1 MRSGRFSRFGLA
13 TESVRQLETRPASP
27 RRPRNQLNPK
37 PFLGGSRIVMNGIS
51 FARVKQATH
60 SDAVTPRTAPP
71 MHQAVST
78 PVTAPV
84 TAKQRRARRKK
95 QIIYGSIALVV
106 LWIAAWVLWSKR
118 EKPIPVTTETAIR
131 KTIVQTVSATG
142 KIQPEVEVKISPEVA
157 GEIIELPVD
166 DGLRVKKGDLLV
178 KIKPDSYKA
187 LLEQQEAA
195 ISAAKA
201 TNLQQ
206 KATMMKTEHDLKRAE
221 DLFNKKLIS
230 EQEYNGGQAAYD
242 VAKNTYESSLHEIE
256 RAEASSSQA
265 RDQLSKTTIYSPLDG
280 TVTVLNSK
288 LGERLVATGQFAG
301 TEVMRVADR
310 THMQAIVD
318 VNENDVVNV
327 KLGDIANV
335 KIDAYGDHK
344 FKGTVAQIGN
354 TGKTTGSGTQEE
366 VTNFEVK
373 INLEREDVLLRPGL
387 SCTADIET
395 NIVKDTVA
403 VPMQAVTIRTGDSN
417 LSPEEIEKKRLKSA
431 ARDKGDNNADYVN
444 ERQEKA
450 AQKEERE
457 KLMKVVFLKKGG
469 KAQSVKVTTGIS
481 DDTYM
486 EIKSG
491 LQPGEEVIS
500 GSYSAISRKL
510 KDGAKVAYDKEA
522 TK

>member
-1 MRSGRFSRFGLA
+1 
-13 TESVRQLETRPASP
+13 
-27 RRPRNQLNPK
+27 
-37 PFLGGSRIVMNGIS
+37 
-51 FARVKQATH
+51 
-60 SDAVTPRTAPP
+60 
-71 MHQAVST
+71 MHQALAT
-78 PVTAPV
+78 PETAPKV
-84 TAKQRRARRKK
+84 ERKRRSTRKRK
-95 QIIYGSIALVV
+95 IIIGVVGFFV
-106 LWIAAWVLWSKR
+106 LWLIVSILLSKR
-118 EKPIPVTTETAIR
+118 EKPIPVTTEKAVR
-131 KTIVQTVSATG
+131 KTILQTVSATG
-142 KIQPEVEVKISPEVA
+142 KVQPETEVKISPEVA
-157 GEIIELPVD
+157 GEIIELPVA
-166 DGLRVKKGDLLV
+166 DGMGIKKGDLLV

-206 KATMMKTEHDLKRAE
+206 KASMLKTEQDLKRA
-221 DLFNKKLIS
+221 DDMYAKKTIS
-230 EQEYNGGQAAYD
+230 IQEYNAAQAAAD

-256 RAEASSSQA
+256 RAQAGSSQA
-265 RDQLSKTTIYSPLDG
+265 RDQLSKTTVYSPIDG
-280 TVTVLNSK
+280 TVTILNSK
-288 LGERLVATGQFAG
+288 LGERIVATGQFAG
-301 TEVMRVADR
+301 TEVMRVADLSR
-310 THMQAIVD
+310 MQAVID
-318 VNENDVVNV
+318 VNENDVPNV
-327 KLGDIANV
+327 KIGDKANV
-335 KIDAYGDHK
+335 KIDAYGDRK

-354 TGKTTGSGTQEE
+354 TGKTTGTGTQEE

-395 NIVKDTVA
+395 NMVKDAVA

-417 LSPEEIEKKRLKSA
+417 LSPEEIEKKRLKTA

-450 AQKEERE
+450 LQKEERE
-457 KLMKVVFLKKGG
+457 RLSKVVFLKKGG

-491 LQPGEEVIS
+491 VQPGDEVIS

>member
-1 MRSGRFSRFGLA
+1 
-13 TESVRQLETRPASP
+13 
-27 RRPRNQLNPK
+27 
-37 PFLGGSRIVMNGIS
+37 MNGIS
-51 FARVKQATH
+51 FARVKQATD
-60 SDAVTPRTAPP
+60 SVAFTPRTAPP
-71 MHQAVST
+71 MHQTVST
-78 PVTAPV
+78 PAPAPL

-95 QIIYGSIALVV
+95 QIIYALVALIG
-106 LWIAAWVLWSKR
+106 LWVVASVLWSKR

-157 GEIIELPVD
+157 GEIIELPVE
-166 DGLRVKKGDLLV
+166 DGTRVKKDDLLV
-178 KIKPDSYKA
+178 KIKPDSYRA

-195 ISAAKA
+195 ISSAKA

-206 KATMMKTEHDLKRAE
+206 KATMEKTEHDLKRSE
-221 DLFNKKLIS
+221 DLFNKKLVS
-230 EQEYNGGQAAYD
+230 EQEYNAVQAASD

-280 TVTVLNSK
+280 TITILNSK

-301 TEVMRVADR
+301 TEVMRVADL

-327 KLGDIANV
+327 KLGDKAGV
-335 KIDAYGDHK
+335 KIDAYGDRK
-344 FKGTVAQIGN
+344 FKGVVQQIAN
-354 TGKTTGSGTQEE
+354 TGKTTGAGTQEE

-373 INLEREDVLLRPGL
+373 IRIEDHDVALRPAL
-387 SCTADIET
+387 SCTADIQT
-395 NIVKDTVA
+395 NEVKDVVA
-403 VPMQAVTIRTGDSN
+403 VPMQAVTIRTGESN
-417 LSPEEIEKKRLKSA
+417 LSPEEIEKKKQKVA
-431 ARDKGDNNADYVN
+431 QRDKSDNNAEFVDG
-444 ERQEKA
+444 RAEKA

-457 KLMKVVFLKKGG
+457 KLAKVLFLKNGG
-469 KAQSVKVTTGIS
+469 KAEMVRVTTGIS
-481 DDTYM
+481 DDTYT

-491 LQPGEEVIS
+491 IKPGDEVIS

-510 KDGAKVAYDKEA
+510 KEGAKVTLDKEGM
-522 TK
+522 K

>member
-1 MRSGRFSRFGLA
+1 
-13 TESVRQLETRPASP
+13 
-27 RRPRNQLNPK
+27 
-37 PFLGGSRIVMNGIS
+37 
-51 FARVKQATH
+51 
-60 SDAVTPRTAPP
+60 
-71 MHQAVST
+71 MHQALAT
-78 PVTAPV
+78 PETAPKV
-84 TAKQRRARRKK
+84 ERKRRSTRKRK
-95 QIIYGSIALVV
+95 IIIGVVGFFV
-106 LWIAAWVLWSKR
+106 LWLIVSILLSKR
-118 EKPIPVTTETAIR
+118 EKPIPVTTEKAVR
-131 KTIVQTVSATG
+131 KTILQTVSATG
-142 KIQPEVEVKISPEVA
+142 KVQPETEVKISPEVA
-157 GEIIELPVD
+157 GEIIELPVA
-166 DGLRVKKGDLLV
+166 DGMGIKKGDLLV

-206 KATMMKTEHDLKRAE
+206 KASMLKTEQDLKRADDMYAKKTISIQE
-221 DLFNKKLIS
+221 FNAA
-230 EQEYNGGQAAYD
+230 QAAAD

-256 RAEASSSQA
+256 RAQAGSSQA
-265 RDQLSKTTIYSPLDG
+265 RDQLSKTTVYSPIDG
-280 TVTVLNSK
+280 TVTILNSK
-288 LGERLVATGQFAG
+288 LGERIVATGQFAG
-301 TEVMRVADR
+301 TEVMRVADLSR
-310 THMQAIVD
+310 MQAVID
-318 VNENDVVNV
+318 VNENDVPNV
-327 KLGDIANV
+327 KIGDKANV
-335 KIDAYGDHK
+335 KIDAYGDRK

-354 TGKTTGSGTQEE
+354 TAKTTGTGTQEE

-395 NIVKDTVA
+395 NMVKDTVA

-417 LSPEEIEKKRLKSA
+417 LSPEEIEKKRLKTA

-450 AQKEERE
+450 LQKEERE
-457 KLMKVVFLKKGG
+457 KLSKVVFLKKGG
-469 KAQSVKVTTGIS
+469 KAQSAKVTTGIS

-491 LQPGEEVIS
+491 VQPGDEVIS

>member
-1 MRSGRFSRFGLA
+1 
-13 TESVRQLETRPASP
+13 
-27 RRPRNQLNPK
+27 
-37 PFLGGSRIVMNGIS
+37 
-51 FARVKQATH
+51 
-60 SDAVTPRTAPP
+60 

-78 PVTAPV
+78 PAPAPL

-95 QIIYGSIALVV
+95 QIIYGSIALVT
-106 LWIAAWVLWSKR
+106 LWIIASIIWNKR

-157 GEIIELPVD
+157 GEIIELPVQ
-166 DGLRVKKGDLLV
+166 DGMRVKKGDLLV

-206 KATMMKTEHDLKRAE
+206 KATMMKTEHDFKRAE

-230 EQEYNGGQAAYD
+230 EQEYNAAEAAHD

-256 RAEASSSQA
+256 RAQAGSSQA
-265 RDQLSKTTIYSPLDG
+265 RDQLSKTTIYSPIDG
-280 TVTVLNSK
+280 TITILNSK

-301 TEVMRVADR
+301 TEVMRVADLG
-310 THMQAIVD
+310 HMEARVD

-327 KLGDIANV
+327 KLGDKAEV
-335 KIDAYGDHK
+335 KIDAYGDRK
-344 FKGTVAQIGN
+344 FNGTVYQIGN
-354 TGKTTGSGTQEE
+354 TGKTTGAGTQEE

-373 INLEREDVLLRPGL
+373 IRIEDHDVVLKPAL
-387 SCTADIET
+387 SCTADIHT
-395 NIVKDTVA
+395 NEVKDVVA
-403 VPMQAVTIRTGDSN
+403 VPMQAVTIRTGESN
-417 LSPEEIEKKRLKSA
+417 LSPEEIEKKKQKVTQ
-431 ARDKGDNNADYVN
+431 RDKGDNNAEFVN
-444 ERQEKA
+444 ERAEKA

-457 KLMKVVFLKKGG
+457 KLVKVVFLKKGN
-469 KAQSVKVTTGIS
+469 KAQMAKVTTGIS
-481 DDTYM
+481 DDTYT

-491 LQPGEEVIS
+491 IQAGDEVIS

-510 KDGAKVAYDKEA
+510 KEGAKVALDKEGM
-522 TK
+522 K